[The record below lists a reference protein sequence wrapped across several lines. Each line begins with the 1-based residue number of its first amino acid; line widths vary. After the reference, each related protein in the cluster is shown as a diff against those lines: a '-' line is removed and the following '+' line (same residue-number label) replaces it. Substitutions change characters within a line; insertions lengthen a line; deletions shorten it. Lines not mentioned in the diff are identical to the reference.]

1 MAGFL
6 SAGSSEYV
14 AELGGLEVGGRRWCS
29 SNTTNL
35 GVVVVHQ
42 EEEEEEAHHHQQPLP
57 LTTVTSAAATTTA
70 ATGTNNSNSSSC
82 SLKHKISSHPLYP
95 KLLQAYIDFYKVGA
109 PAEAEEMDGI
119 LNENDDTRGTT
130 SFSSDPE
137 LDEFMETYCDV
148 LLKYKSC
155 VERPFVEANEFI
167 SNMQTQLHNLCS
179 ATTHNIISGV
189 ADKMTISSSS
199 SSASSIGDH
208 EIKERLMR
216 EYGEYMSSLKQ
227 EFSQRKK
234 NGKLS
239 QHARQALLDWWSA
252 HYNWPYPTEAEKVVL
267 AASTGLDRKQ
277 INNWFINQRKRHW
290 KPSKNMHFNLL
301 F

>member
-1 MAGFL
+1 M
-6 SAGSSEYV
+6 
-14 AELGGLEVGGRRWCS
+14 
-29 SNTTNL
+29 T
-35 GVVVVHQ
+35 
-42 EEEEEEAHHHQQPLP
+42 
-57 LTTVTSAAATTTA
+57 TTVTSAAATTT
-70 ATGTNNSNSSSC
+70 NSSSKYC
-82 SLKHKISSHPLYP
+82 LKHKISSHPLYP

-109 PAEAEEMDGI
+109 PAEEMDGI
-119 LNENDDTRGTT
+119 LNEKDVSRGTT

-148 LLKYKSC
+148 LVKYKCC

-179 ATTHNIISGV
+179 ATTHNIISGG
-189 ADKMTISSSS
+189 ADKTMPISSS
-199 SSASSIGDH
+199 SSIGDH

-227 EFSQRKK
+227 EFSQWKK

-239 QHARQALLDWWSA
+239 QHAREALLNWWSA